1 MPPLPRALRRTLTGV
16 GLPSDPGRRVPSA
29 PDEARNEV
37 CARMGSLSPVHWAI
51 VIVVVLLLFGSRKLP
66 DMARGLGQSM
76 RILKAETR
84 GLQEDDRAHTSTAAG
99 EPGTTAA
106 PNPPT
111 VSGTAT
117 PTTPERPHGTAH
129 PDAAA
134 ERPSSA
140 ERDAS

>member
-1 MPPLPRALRRTLTGV
+1 
-16 GLPSDPGRRVPSA
+16 
-29 PDEARNEV
+29 
-37 CARMGSLSPVHWAI
+37 MGSLSPVHWAI

-84 GLQEDDRAHTSTAAG
+84 GLQEDDRTHSSSTTAD
-99 EPGTTAA
+99 PGTAA
-106 PNPPT
+106 PSTSATPPPS
-111 VSGTAT
+111 SGTAI
-117 PTTPERPHGTAH
+117 PPTPERQSGTAH

-134 ERPSSA
+134 DRPSSA

>member
-1 MPPLPRALRRTLTGV
+1 
-16 GLPSDPGRRVPSA
+16 
-29 PDEARNEV
+29 
-37 CARMGSLSPVHWAI
+37 MGSLSPVHWAI

-84 GLQEDDRAHTSTAAG
+84 GLQEDDRAHASSTTAEPGPGAPPTPSGTST
-99 EPGTTAA
+99 PST
-106 PNPPT
+106 PDRP
-111 VSGTAT
+111 SGTA
-117 PTTPERPHGTAH
+117 R

-134 ERPSSA
+134 DRPSSA

>member
-1 MPPLPRALRRTLTGV
+1 
-16 GLPSDPGRRVPSA
+16 
-29 PDEARNEV
+29 
-37 CARMGSLSPVHWAI
+37 MGSLSPVHWAI

-84 GLQEDDRAHTSTAAG
+84 GLQEDDRAHTSSAPG
-99 EPGTTAA
+99 QPGTTAA
-106 PNPPT
+106 QGPASP
-111 VSGTAT
+111 S
-117 PTTPERPHGTAH
+117 TPERPSGTAH

>member
-1 MPPLPRALRRTLTGV
+1 
-16 GLPSDPGRRVPSA
+16 
-29 PDEARNEV
+29 
-37 CARMGSLSPVHWAI
+37 MGSLSPVHWAI

-84 GLQEDDRAHTSTAAG
+84 GLQEDDRAHTSPTPG
-99 EPGTTAA
+99 QPGTTT
-106 PNPPT
+106 PP
-111 VSGTAT
+111 GPAT
-117 PTTPERPHGTAH
+117 PSTPERSNGTAH

-134 ERPSSA
+134 ERPPSA

>member
-1 MPPLPRALRRTLTGV
+1 
-16 GLPSDPGRRVPSA
+16 
-29 PDEARNEV
+29 
-37 CARMGSLSPVHWAI
+37 MGSLSPVHWAI

-84 GLQEDDRAHTSTAAG
+84 GLQEDDRAHTSPTPG
-99 EPGTTAA
+99 QPGTTT
-106 PNPPT
+106 PP
-111 VSGTAT
+111 GPAT
-117 PTTPERPHGTAH
+117 PSTPERSSGTAH

-134 ERPSSA
+134 ERPPSA

>member
-1 MPPLPRALRRTLTGV
+1 
-16 GLPSDPGRRVPSA
+16 
-29 PDEARNEV
+29 
-37 CARMGSLSPVHWAI
+37 MGSLSPVHWAI

-84 GLQEDDRAHTSTAAG
+84 GLQEDDRTHSSPGTNAPGTSAPSTSAAPPPVTGSTA
-99 EPGTTAA
+99 
-106 PNPPT
+106 
-111 VSGTAT
+111 
-117 PTTPERPHGTAH
+117 PTTPERQSGTAH

-134 ERPSSA
+134 DRPSSA

>member
-1 MPPLPRALRRTLTGV
+1 
-16 GLPSDPGRRVPSA
+16 
-29 PDEARNEV
+29 
-37 CARMGSLSPVHWAI
+37 MGSLSPVHWAI

-84 GLQEDDRAHTSTAAG
+84 GLQEDDRAHTSSTTG
-99 EPGTTAA
+99 EPGTTASPTHMA
-106 PNPPT
+106 PP
-111 VSGTAT
+111 GTAT
-117 PTTPERPHGTAH
+117 PSAPERPTGTAH

-134 ERPSSA
+134 DRPSSA

>member
-1 MPPLPRALRRTLTGV
+1 
-16 GLPSDPGRRVPSA
+16 
-29 PDEARNEV
+29 
-37 CARMGSLSPVHWAI
+37 MGSLSPVHWAI

-84 GLQEDDRAHTSTAAG
+84 GMADDDRDRGSSPGSGSGESGSPSSISGSTSDRPSGSTHPA
-99 EPGTTAA
+99 EGT
-106 PNPPT
+106 
-111 VSGTAT
+111 
-117 PTTPERPHGTAH
+117 
-129 PDAAA
+129 

>member
-1 MPPLPRALRRTLTGV
+1 
-16 GLPSDPGRRVPSA
+16 
-29 PDEARNEV
+29 
-37 CARMGSLSPVHWAI
+37 MGSLSPVHWAI

-84 GLQEDDRAHTSTAAG
+84 GLQEDDRAHTSATTR
-99 EPGTTAA
+99 EPGTSTSPNPSGTAA
-106 PNPPT
+106 P
-111 VSGTAT
+111 S
-117 PTTPERPHGTAH
+117 TPERSSGTAH

-134 ERPSSA
+134 DRPPSA

>member
-1 MPPLPRALRRTLTGV
+1 
-16 GLPSDPGRRVPSA
+16 
-29 PDEARNEV
+29 
-37 CARMGSLSPVHWAI
+37 MGSLSPVHWAI

-84 GLQEDDRAHTSTAAG
+84 GLQEDDRAHTTATTGETGPAAAPTATGTAA
-99 EPGTTAA
+99 
-106 PNPPT
+106 
-111 VSGTAT
+111 SS
-117 PTTPERPHGTAH
+117 TPERPSGTAR

-134 ERPSSA
+134 DRPSSA

>member
-1 MPPLPRALRRTLTGV
+1 
-16 GLPSDPGRRVPSA
+16 
-29 PDEARNEV
+29 
-37 CARMGSLSPVHWAI
+37 MGSLSPVHWAI

-84 GLQEDDRAHTSTAAG
+84 GMADDDRASSSRGEVTTANGDSGTPSSTSGPTSERPSGTTGPAAG
-99 EPGTTAA
+99 
-106 PNPPT
+106 
-111 VSGTAT
+111 
-117 PTTPERPHGTAH
+117 
-129 PDAAA
+129 A

>member
-1 MPPLPRALRRTLTGV
+1 
-16 GLPSDPGRRVPSA
+16 
-29 PDEARNEV
+29 
-37 CARMGSLSPVHWAI
+37 MGSLSPVHWAI

-84 GLQEDDRAHTSTAAG
+84 GLQEDDRAHTSSAPG
-99 EPGTTAA
+99 QPGTTAS
-106 PNPPT
+106 PGPT
-111 VSGTAT
+111 S
-117 PTTPERPHGTAH
+117 PSTPERSTAH

>member
-1 MPPLPRALRRTLTGV
+1 
-16 GLPSDPGRRVPSA
+16 
-29 PDEARNEV
+29 
-37 CARMGSLSPVHWAI
+37 MGSLSPVHWAI

-84 GLQEDDRAHTSTAAG
+84 GLQEDDRAHTSSAAG
-99 EPGTTAA
+99 EPGTTAS
-106 PNPPT
+106 PT
-111 VSGTAT
+111 TSGTAT
-117 PTTPERPHGTAH
+117 SSTPERPSGTAH

>member
-1 MPPLPRALRRTLTGV
+1 
-16 GLPSDPGRRVPSA
+16 
-29 PDEARNEV
+29 
-37 CARMGSLSPVHWAI
+37 MGSLSPVHWAI

-84 GLQEDDRAHTSTAAG
+84 GLQEDDRTHSSGDAGKPGSSAPAAPSTSS
-99 EPGTTAA
+99 GTTA
-106 PNPPT
+106 
-111 VSGTAT
+111 
-117 PTTPERPHGTAH
+117 TTPERQNATAH

-134 ERPSSA
+134 ERPPSA